1 LLRRKHCNA
10 NICLELLYGTVLPE
24 ADQHHGLGCMEKD
37 EISLFLAAIFTL
49 FSMRNFRYEL
59 VALDHLIDYHVLTFP
74 HDVLIIRDKKPTH
87 IFQMM
92 EQVRCVT

>member
-1 LLRRKHCNA
+1 
-10 NICLELLYGTVLPE
+10 
-24 ADQHHGLGCMEKD
+24 
-37 EISLFLAAIFTL
+37 
-49 FSMRNFRYEL
+49 MRNFRYEL